1 MSASGIALENL
12 FYLLFPPTQHWSEIT
27 SLGVWL
33 VYFSGKLLCFQ
44 SLRYTKLSYLLLA
57 VILYLMDGQVS
68 VVDPLTWLYQKAN
81 KRIATKFW
89 TVPLSTAVWQ
99 IINSSKW
106 MALKF
111 SFNHHTAK
119 FKKTKQQ
126 TSNCLRLQ
134 DTIKAF
140 YFCLTEV
147 NDIEFQHS
155 QIYHFPHQ
163 LGLCSWAHTAVTGK
177 QKSWALSAS

>member
-1 MSASGIALENL
+1 
-12 FYLLFPPTQHWSEIT
+12 
-27 SLGVWL
+27 
-33 VYFSGKLLCFQ
+33 
-44 SLRYTKLSYLLLA
+44 
-57 VILYLMDGQVS
+57 
-68 VVDPLTWLYQKAN
+68 
-81 KRIATKFW
+81 
-89 TVPLSTAVWQ
+89 
-99 IINSSKW
+99 

-163 LGLCSWAHTAVTGK
+163 LGLCS
-177 QKSWALSAS
+177 